1 MLEIFITHSLILPSF
16 HLVATRQ
23 PTIFYKI
30 NHSHKVRSRFGRTN
44 RSNQTVNHMQKLPF
58 LLLLILFFSCQ
69 NEQQL
74 ADTILLHGNIYTVD
88 ETKPTAEAVAIK
100 DGLILQVG
108 SNEEIEKLKGPNTE
122 VIDLQGRFAMPGFIE
137 GHGHFSGMGYSLI
150 DLNFLK
156 SKNWNEIVQAVAEAA
171 KKAKPGEWI
180 VGRGW
185 HQEKWDEALEQHVQ
199 GYPYHDHLSEVS
211 PNNPVVLR
219 HASGHALI
227 ANKSAMDAAGIS
239 KETPD
244 PAGGHIVRSPSG
256 EAIGVFEER
265 AMEAIAKVHQEY
277 LATLSPEAQ
286 FKRWQQ
292 GIELAQQECLRQ
304 GITSFQDAGAHFEE
318 IEAYQKMAE
327 EGNLRLRLWAM
338 VRHSSEELTGHLDG
352 FPILDAGNRFFTCRA
367 IKTELDGAL
376 GSYGAWLL
384 SPYNDK
390 PGFTGQNTT
399 TIEEVKAIAKLAF
412 DKKMQL
418 CVHTI
423 GDRANRELLN
433 LMEEITA
440 SGGQSLTKLRWRSEH
455 AQHIDP
461 QDIPRFAK
469 LGVIAAMQGIH
480 CTSDAPFV
488 VKRLGEERARTGAY
502 PWQSLLKAG
511 AVVING
517 TDVPVEDVS
526 PIECFYAS
534 VTRKRH
540 QSSDTGL
547 ELFPEQKMTRA
558 QAIHSYTAACA
569 YAAFE
574 EDWKGTLTP
583 GKVADI
589 VVLSNDLLNCTD
601 EEILKTTVVMTI
613 VGGKVVFKVE

>member
-1 MLEIFITHSLILPSF
+1 MNKPLFLLIFIAL
-16 HLVATRQ
+16 
-23 PTIFYKI
+23 
-30 NHSHKVRSRFGRTN
+30 
-44 RSNQTVNHMQKLPF
+44 
-58 LLLLILFFSCQ
+58 FSCQ
-69 NEQQL
+69 NSKQE
-74 ADTILLHGNIYTVD
+74 ADTILLNGNVYTVD
-88 ETKPTAEAVAIK
+88 PANPTAQAIAIK
-100 DGLILQVG
+100 DGLILRIG
-108 SNEEIEKLKGPNTE
+108 TNDDMAELNGEKTE
-122 VIDLQGRFAMPGFIE
+122 VIDLNGQFTMPGFIE

-156 SKNWNEIVQAVAEAA
+156 SKNWDEIVATVGEAA

-185 HQEKWDEALEQHVQ
+185 HQEKWNEALEKHVQ

-211 PNNPVVLR
+211 PNNPVVLW

-227 ANKSAMDAAGIS
+227 ANKSAMDAASIS

-244 PAGGHIVRSPSG
+244 PVGGHIVRDPSG

-265 AMEAIAKVHQEY
+265 AKSAITKVHQEY
-277 LATLSPEAQ
+277 LATLPPAAQ
-286 FKRWQQ
+286 LERWYQ
-292 GIELAQQECLRQ
+292 GIELAQEECLKH
-304 GITSFQDAGAHFEE
+304 GVTSFQDAGSHFDE
-318 IEAYQKMAE
+318 IEGYKKMAE
-327 EGNLRLRLWAM
+327 EGKLRLRLWAM

-352 FPILDAGNRFFTCRA
+352 FPMIDVGNRHFTCRA

-384 SPYNDK
+384 TPYNDK
-390 PGFTGQNTT
+390 PGFEGQNTT

-433 LMEEITA
+433 LMEEITK
-440 SGGQSLTKLRWRSEH
+440 SGGKPLNDLRWRSEH

-469 LGVIAAMQGIH
+469 LGVIAAMQGVH

-511 AVVING
+511 AVVGNG

-540 QSSDTGL
+540 QASDTGL

-558 QAIHSYTAACA
+558 QAIKSYTLSNA

-574 EDWKGTLTP
+574 DEWKGTLAP

-589 VVLSNDLLNCTD
+589 VVLSNDLMNCSD
-601 EEILKTTVVMTI
+601 EDILATQVQMTM
-613 VGGKVVFKVE
+613 VGGKVMYDLEKN

>member
-1 MLEIFITHSLILPSF
+1 
-16 HLVATRQ
+16 
-23 PTIFYKI
+23 
-30 NHSHKVRSRFGRTN
+30 
-44 RSNQTVNHMQKLPF
+44 MQKTLF
-58 LLLLILFFSCQ
+58 LLLFSILFSCQ
-69 NEQQL
+69 NNQKQL
-74 ADTILLHGNIYTVD
+74 ADTILVNGNIYTVD
-88 ETKPTAEAVAIK
+88 ETNPSAQAVAIK
-100 DGLILQVG
+100 DGMVLQVG
-108 SNEEIEKLKGPNTE
+108 SNAEIEKLKGPKTE
-122 VIDLQGRFAMPGFIE
+122 VIDLNGQFVMPGFIE

-156 SKNWNEIVQAVAEAA
+156 SKNWGEIVQAVAEAA

-185 HQEKWDEALEQHVQ
+185 HQEKWNEALEKHVQ

-227 ANKSAMDAAGIS
+227 ANKAAMDAAGIS
-239 KETPD
+239 KESPD

-265 AMEAIAKVHQEY
+265 AMEAIARVHQEY

-286 FKRWQQ
+286 LERWQE
-292 GIELAQQECLRQ
+292 GIKLAQEECLRQ
-304 GITSFQDAGAHFEE
+304 GVTSFQDAGSHFDE
-318 IEAYQKMAE
+318 IERYKKMAE
-327 EGNLRLRLWAM
+327 DGKLLLRLWTM
-338 VRHSSEELTGHLDG
+338 VRHSSEELTGQLDD
-352 FPILDAGNRFFTCRA
+352 FPIIDAGNRHFTCRA

-384 SPYNDK
+384 APYNDK

-399 TIEEVKAIAKLAF
+399 TIDEVKAIAKLAF

-433 LMEEITA
+433 LMEEITK
-440 SGGQSLTKLRWRSEH
+440 SGGKPLNDLRWRSEH

-461 QDIPRFAK
+461 QDIPRFAQ
-469 LGVIAAMQGIH
+469 LGVIAAMQGVH

-488 VKRLGEERARTGAY
+488 EKRLGEERARTGAY

-511 AVVING
+511 AIVGNG

-540 QSSDTGL
+540 QSSDNGL

-558 QAIHSYTAACA
+558 QAIQSYTAANA

-574 EDWKGTLTP
+574 DEWKGTLTP

-601 EEILKTTVVMTI
+601 EEILKTKVVMTM
-613 VGGKVVFKVE
+613 VGGKVLYKAE

>member
-1 MLEIFITHSLILPSF
+1 M
-16 HLVATRQ
+16 
-23 PTIFYKI
+23 
-30 NHSHKVRSRFGRTN
+30 HK
-44 RSNQTVNHMQKLPF
+44 
-58 LLLLILFFSCQ
+58 LLLILFLSFLFACK
-69 NEQQL
+69 NETDQV
-74 ADTILLHGNIYTVD
+74 ADTILLSGNIYTVD
-88 ETKPTAEAVAIK
+88 EANPTAEALAIK
-100 DGLILQVG
+100 DGLILKVG
-108 SNEEIEKLKGPNTE
+108 SNADIEKLKGEKTQ
-122 VIDLQGRFAMPGFIE
+122 VIDLKGQFTMPGFIE

-156 SKNWNEIVQAVAEAA
+156 SKNWDEIVQAVGEAA

-185 HQEKWDEALEQHVQ
+185 HQEKWNQALEQHVQ

-227 ANKSAMDAAGIS
+227 ANKAAMDAAGIS
-239 KETPD
+239 KETPE
-244 PAGGHIVRSPSG
+244 PSGGHIVRSPSG

-265 AMEAIAKVHQEY
+265 AMEAISRVHEAY
-277 LATLSPEAQ
+277 LATLSPAAQ
-286 FKRWQQ
+286 LERWYE

-304 GITSFQDAGAHFEE
+304 GITSFQDAGSHFDE
-318 IEAYQKMAE
+318 IARYKKMAE
-327 EGNLRLRLWAM
+327 EGKLLLRLWAM
-338 VRHSSEELTGHLDG
+338 VRHSSEELTGHLEG
-352 FPILDAGNRFFTCRA
+352 YPIINVGLGANIGGHFTCRA

-384 SPYNDK
+384 APYNDK
-390 PGFTGQNTT
+390 PGFEGQNTT

-433 LMEEITA
+433 IMEEITK
-440 SGGQSLTKLRWRSEH
+440 SGGKPLNDLRWRSEH

-461 QDIPRFAK
+461 ADIPRFAQ
-469 LGVIAAMQGIH
+469 LGVIAAMQGVH

-511 AVVING
+511 AVVTNG

-540 QSSDTGL
+540 QSSNLGL

-574 EDWKGTLTP
+574 DDWKGTLIP

-589 VVLSNDLLNCTD
+589 VVLTNDLMNCSD
-601 EEILKTTVVMTI
+601 EDILKTKVVWTM
-613 VGGKVVFKVE
+613 VGGKVVYEAK

>member
-1 MLEIFITHSLILPSF
+1 MKKSIF
-16 HLVATRQ
+16 
-23 PTIFYKI
+23 
-30 NHSHKVRSRFGRTN
+30 
-44 RSNQTVNHMQKLPF
+44 PF
-58 LLLLILFFSCQ
+58 LLLILFFACKTDQ
-69 NEQQL
+69 RVP
-74 ADTILLHGNIYTVD
+74 DTILLNGNVYTVD
-88 ETKPTAEAVAIK
+88 EANPTAQAIAIK

-108 SNEEIEKLKGPNTE
+108 TNEAIEKLKGEKTE
-122 VIDLQGRFAMPGFIE
+122 VIDLNGQFAMPGFIE

-156 SKNWNEIVQAVAEAA
+156 SKNWDEIVQAVGEAA

-185 HQEKWDEALEQHVQ
+185 HQEKWDEKLEQHVQ

-211 PNNPVVLR
+211 PDNPVVLR
-219 HASGHALI
+219 HASGHALM
-227 ANKSAMDAAGIS
+227 ANKAAMDAAGIS

-244 PAGGHIVRSPSG
+244 PAGGHIVRGPSG

-265 AMEAIAKVHQEY
+265 AMSAIAKVHQEY
-277 LATLSPEAQ
+277 LATLSPSAQ
-286 FKRWQQ
+286 LERWQK
-292 GIELAQQECLRQ
+292 GIELAQQECLKH
-304 GITSFQDAGAHFEE
+304 GITSFQDAGSHFDE
-318 IEAYQKMAE
+318 IERYKKMAE
-327 EGNLRLRLWAM
+327 EGKLLLRLWAM
-338 VRHSSEELTGHLDG
+338 VRHSSDELTGQLNG
-352 FPILDAGNRFFTCRA
+352 YPIINVGDRHFTCRA
-367 IKTELDGAL
+367 IKTDLDGAL
-376 GSYGAWLL
+376 GSYGAWMLA
-384 SPYNDK
+384 PYNDK
-390 PGFTGQNTT
+390 PGFVGQNTT

-433 LMEEITA
+433 IMEEITK
-440 SGGQSLTKLRWRSEH
+440 SGGKPLNDLRWRSEH

-461 QDIPRFAK
+461 ADIPRFAQ
-469 LGVIAAMQGIH
+469 LGVIAAMQGVH

-511 AVVING
+511 AIVING

-526 PIECFYAS
+526 PIESFYAS

-540 QSSDTGL
+540 QSSQTGL
-547 ELFPEQKMTRA
+547 ELYPEQKMTRA
-558 QAIHSYTAACA
+558 QAIKSYTAACA

-574 EDWKGTLTP
+574 EEWKGTLTP

-589 VVLSNDLLNCTD
+589 VVLSNDLMNCAD
-601 EEILKTTVVMTI
+601 EEILKSKVVMTM
-613 VGGKVVFKVE
+613 VGGKVMYKVE

>member
-1 MLEIFITHSLILPSF
+1 MMNKPL
-16 HLVATRQ
+16 
-23 PTIFYKI
+23 
-30 NHSHKVRSRFGRTN
+30 
-44 RSNQTVNHMQKLPF
+44 F
-58 LLLLILFFSCQ
+58 LLVFVALFSCQ
-69 NEQQL
+69 NSKQE
-74 ADTILLHGNIYTVD
+74 ADTILLNGNVYTVD
-88 ETKPTAEAVAIK
+88 EANPTAQAIAIK
-100 DGLILQVG
+100 DGLILRIG
-108 SNEEIEKLKGPNTE
+108 ANEDMAELNGEKTE
-122 VIDLQGRFAMPGFIE
+122 VIDLGGQFAMPGFIE

-156 SKNWNEIVQAVAEAA
+156 SKNWEEIVAAVGEAA

-185 HQEKWDEALEQHVQ
+185 HQEKWNEALEQHVQ

-227 ANKSAMDAAGIS
+227 ANKVAMDAAGIS
-239 KETPD
+239 KESPD
-244 PAGGHIVRSPSG
+244 PAGGHIVRDPSG

-265 AMEAIAKVHQEY
+265 AMASIAKVHQEY
-277 LATLSPEAQ
+277 LATLPPEAQ
-286 FKRWQQ
+286 LERWQN
-292 GIELAQQECLRQ
+292 GIELAQAECLKH
-304 GITSFQDAGAHFEE
+304 GVTSFQDAGSHFDE
-318 IEAYQKMAE
+318 IERYKKMAE
-327 EGNLRLRLWAM
+327 EGKLRLRLWAM

-367 IKTELDGAL
+367 IKTEIDGAL

-384 SPYNDK
+384 APYNDK
-390 PGFTGQNTT
+390 PGFEGQNTT

-433 LMEEITA
+433 VMEEITK
-440 SGGQSLTKLRWRSEH
+440 SGGKSLNDLRWRSEH

-461 QDIPRFAK
+461 ADIPRFAK

-511 AVVING
+511 AVVGNG

-540 QSSDTGL
+540 QASDKGL
-547 ELFPEQKMTRA
+547 ELFPEQKMTRE
-558 QAIHSYTAACA
+558 QAIRSYTLSNA

-574 EDWKGTLTP
+574 DEWKGTLTP

-589 VVLSNDLLNCTD
+589 VVFSNDLVNCSD
-601 EEILKTTVVMTI
+601 EEILKTKVVMTM
-613 VGGKVVFKVE
+613 VNGKMMYNMEKN

>member
-1 MLEIFITHSLILPSF
+1 MSWQPAMFAVGL
-16 HLVATRQ
+16 HLL
-23 PTIFYKI
+23 KC
-30 NHSHKVRSRFGRTN
+30 SH
-44 RSNQTVNHMQKLPF
+44 QTSSVMQKFLFLF
-58 LLLLILFFSCQ
+58 LLLTLLSCQ
-69 NEQQL
+69 KKQVE
-74 ADTILLHGNIYTVD
+74 ADTILLNGNVYTVD
-88 ETKPTAEAVAIK
+88 ESNPNAQAIAIK
-100 DGLILQVG
+100 DGLVFKIG
-108 SNEEIEKLKGPNTE
+108 SDADMAELKGEKTE
-122 VIDLQGRFAMPGFIE
+122 VIDLKGQFTMPGFIE

-156 SKNWNEIVQAVAEAA
+156 SKNWNEIVAQVAEAT

-180 VGRGW
+180 IGRGW
-185 HQEKWDEALEQHVQ
+185 HQEKWDEALEKHVQ

-227 ANKSAMDAAGIS
+227 ANKAAMDAAGIS

-244 PAGGHIVRSPSG
+244 PAGGHIVRAPG
-256 EAIGVFEER
+256 VEAIGVFEER
-265 AMEAIAKVHQEY
+265 AMSAIAKVHQEY
-277 LATLSPEAQ
+277 LATLPPAAQ
-286 FKRWQQ
+286 LERWQK
-292 GIELAQQECLRQ
+292 GIELAQQECLKH
-304 GITSFQDAGAHFEE
+304 GVTSFQDAGSHFDE
-318 IEAYQKMAE
+318 IERYQKMAE
-327 EGNLRLRLWAM
+327 EGKLRLRLWAM
-338 VRHSSEELTGHLDG
+338 VRHSSQELTGHLDG
-352 FPILDAGNRFFTCRA
+352 FPIINVGNRHFTCRA
-367 IKTELDGAL
+367 IKTEIDGAL

-384 SPYNDK
+384 APYNDK
-390 PGFTGQNTT
+390 PDFVGQNTT
-399 TIEEVKAIAKLAF
+399 PIEEVKAIAKLAF

-433 LMEEITA
+433 LMEEVTTNP
-440 SGGQSLTKLRWRSEH
+440 QSAIRNLQSLRWRSEH
-455 AQHIDP
+455 AQHIAP
-461 QDIPRFAK
+461 ADIPRFAK

-502 PWQSLLKAG
+502 PWQSLLEAG

-540 QSSDTGL
+540 QPTDTGL
-547 ELFPEQKMTRA
+547 ELFPEQKMSRA
-558 QAIHSYTAACA
+558 QAIKSYTASCA

-574 EDWKGTLTP
+574 DDWKGTLSP

-589 VVLSNDLLNCTD
+589 VVLSNDLMNCSD
-601 EEILKTTVVMTI
+601 EEILKTKVVMTM
-613 VGGKVVFKVE
+613 VGGKVLYKG

>member
-1 MLEIFITHSLILPSF
+1 
-16 HLVATRQ
+16 
-23 PTIFYKI
+23 
-30 NHSHKVRSRFGRTN
+30 
-44 RSNQTVNHMQKLPF
+44 MQKSVFF
-58 LLLLILFFSCQ
+58 LLLTLFISCKNDKQ
-69 NEQQL
+69 V
-74 ADTILLHGNIYTVD
+74 ADTILLNGNIYTVD
-88 ETKPTAEAVAIK
+88 EAHPSAEALAIK
-100 DGLILQVG
+100 DGLILQLG
-108 SNEEIEKLKGPNTE
+108 RNADIEMLKGEKTQ
-122 VIDLQGRFAMPGFIE
+122 VIDLKGQFAMPGFIE

-156 SKNWNEIVQAVAEAA
+156 SKNWDDIVQAVGEAA

-185 HQEKWDEALEQHVQ
+185 HQEKWDKALEQHVQ

-219 HASGHALI
+219 HASGHALM
-227 ANKSAMDAAGIS
+227 ANKAAMDAAGIS

-244 PAGGHIVRSPSG
+244 PSGGHIVRSPDG

-265 AMEAIAKVHQEY
+265 AMSAIAKVHEEY

-286 FKRWQQ
+286 LERWNN
-292 GIELAQQECLRQ
+292 GIEIAQQECLKH
-304 GITSFQDAGAHFEE
+304 GITSFQDAGSHFDE
-318 IEAYQKMAE
+318 IERYKKMAD
-327 EGNLRLRLWAM
+327 EGKLRLRLWAM
-338 VRHSSEELTGHLDG
+338 VRQSSEELSKGLNSNY
-352 FPILDAGNRFFTCRA
+352 PIINVGDRHFTCRA
-367 IKTELDGAL
+367 IKTDLDGAL

-384 SPYNDK
+384 APYNDK
-390 PGFTGQNTT
+390 PGFEGQNTT

-433 LMEEITA
+433 IMEEITK
-440 SGGQSLTKLRWRSEH
+440 SGGKPLNDLRWRSEH

-461 QDIPRFAK
+461 ADIPRFAQ
-469 LGVIAAMQGIH
+469 LGVIAAMQGVH

-511 AVVING
+511 AIVGNG

-526 PIECFYAS
+526 PIESFYAS

-540 QSSDTGL
+540 QASNTGL
-547 ELFPEQKMTRA
+547 EFFPEQKMTRA
-558 QAIHSYTAACA
+558 QAIKSYTQANA

-574 EDWKGTLTP
+574 EEWKGTLTP

-601 EEILKTTVVMTI
+601 GEILGTKVVMTM
-613 VGGKVVFKVE
+613 VGGKVLFEGK

>member
-1 MLEIFITHSLILPSF
+1 MHKSIL
-16 HLVATRQ
+16 
-23 PTIFYKI
+23 
-30 NHSHKVRSRFGRTN
+30 
-44 RSNQTVNHMQKLPF
+44 LP
-58 LLLLILFFSCQ
+58 LLTFLFFSCNQ
-69 NEQQL
+69 NAKQF
-74 ADTILLHGNIYTVD
+74 ADTILLNGNIYTVD
-88 ETKPTAEAVAIK
+88 DAMPTVEALAIK

-108 SNEEIEKLKGPNTE
+108 SNADIKKLKGENTE
-122 VIDLQGRFAMPGFIE
+122 VIDLKGQFAMPGFIE

-156 SKNWNEIVQAVAEAA
+156 SKNWDEIVAAVAEAA

-185 HQEKWDEALEQHVQ
+185 HQEKWDKALEKHVQ
-199 GYPYHDHLSEVS
+199 GYPYHNHLSEVS

-219 HASGHALI
+219 HASGHALM
-227 ANKSAMDAAGIS
+227 ANKAAMDAAGIS
-239 KETPD
+239 KESPD
-244 PAGGHIVRSPSG
+244 PHGGHIVRGPDG

-265 AMEAIAKVHQEY
+265 AMEAIAKVHEEY

-286 FKRWQQ
+286 KERWER
-292 GIELAQQECLRQ
+292 GIELAQQECLRH
-304 GITSFQDAGAHFEE
+304 GVTSFQDAGSHFDELE
-318 IEAYQKMAE
+318 RYRKMAE
-327 EGNLRLRLWAM
+327 AGKLRLRLWAM
-338 VRHSSEELTGHLDG
+338 VRHSSEELAKG
-352 FPILDAGNRFFTCRA
+352 FTNDFPMINVGDRHFTCRA

-384 SPYNDK
+384 APYNDK
-390 PGFTGQNTT
+390 PGFEGQNTT

-433 LMEEITA
+433 LMEEITKA
-440 SGGQSLTKLRWRSEH
+440 GGKPLNDLRWRSEH

-461 QDIPRFAK
+461 TDIPRFAQ
-469 LGVIAAMQGIH
+469 LGVIAAMQGVH

-511 AVVING
+511 AVVTNG

-526 PIECFYAS
+526 ALECFYAS

-540 QSSDTGL
+540 QSSDKGL

-558 QAIHSYTAACA
+558 QAIHSYTAANA

-574 EDWKGTLTP
+574 EEWKGTLTP

-589 VVLSNDLLNCTD
+589 VVLSNDLMKCTD
-601 EEILKTTVVMTI
+601 EEILATKVVWTM
-613 VGGKVVFKVE
+613 VGGKVLYKGE